1 MKSVKRLT
9 VKAVLE
15 GERLPGFDQSEEIG
29 TERLVMTVYGRA
41 DKVEAEEKL
50 DPVSG
55 DVRRYM
61 RFRGD
66 FAAYRGP
73 LGEGEQYRASVMVLP
88 ELAAGLL
95 STLLSSDEVSSANF
109 GIQIGIKKTARPG
122 AGALGFEYTAVPL
135 LEVSAEADPL
145 AAVAS
150 QIKDQQL
157 RPSDISYNALLSGAD
172 GEGAQ

>member
-1 MKSVKRLT
+1 MKSLKRLT
-9 VKAVLE
+9 VKAVFE
-15 GERLPGFDQSEEIG
+15 GERFWDFDSSEEIG
-29 TERLVMTVYGRA
+29 TERLLMTVYGRA
-41 DKVEAEEKL
+41 DKVETDEKL
-50 DPVSG
+50 DSLSG

-73 LGEGEQYRASVMVLP
+73 VGEGEQYRASVMVLP

-95 STLLSSDEVSSANF
+95 ADLLSSDEVNSANF
-109 GIQIGIKKTARPG
+109 AFQIGLKKTARPYP
-122 AGALGFEYTAVPL
+122 GALGIQYTAMPL
-135 LEVSAEADPL
+135 IEVSAQADPL
-145 AAVAS
+145 AAVES

-172 GEGAQ
+172 GDAA